1 MAARP
6 ASPATP
12 AAVAS
17 RDWRITI
24 CGLLLVAAVALAYA
38 NSLSAPFVFDDIR
51 GIVENESI
59 RSLWPL
65 TDALFAPG
73 NATGAVGR
81 PVVNL
86 SLALNYALGGL
97 DVRGYHAFN
106 VAFHALAALALFGLV
121 RRTLRLPVL
130 AETWSRRAVWLAA
143 GVAGLWALHPLQ
155 TESVTC
161 VIQRTELLGSLF
173 YLLTL
178 YAFVRAVDAPS
189 PRRWLALSV
198 AASAVGMA
206 AKEIV
211 ATAPLIV
218 LLFDR
223 AYVGGTFA
231 AAWRARRNYYL
242 GLAGSWLVL
251 VALLLVNH
259 DRGGIVGFG
268 LGMSAWDYALTQC
281 QALVMY
287 AKLAFWP
294 HPLVLDY
301 GAEVVAGVGAV
312 WWKGVLVLTAVGA
325 TLWALVRA
333 PRVGTVAF
341 AAFAVLAPSSS
352 FIPLTTQ
359 TMAEHRMYL
368 PLAGVVILVAVAGA
382 RRWPR
387 GTPAVL
393 AGLGILA
400 GVATIA
406 RNEDYRSVLAIWT
419 DSVAKWPD
427 NPRAQLSLGSA
438 LAEAGRLREAVAHYE
453 KALAQKPGYADAAYN
468 LGNAWLKLED
478 FTAAVAA
485 YTRAVTLKPDYA
497 EAHYA
502 LGYCLI
508 RTGRLDEGLVHYAR
522 SEEIFPDNPVTL
534 RSHASA
540 LTFARRFEEA
550 KQRYE
555 RLLRLTPDD
564 AGARTEYGS
573 LLAHLGEAEAA
584 RRELEAALRVDPR
597 NPMAGYALG
606 LVLVRQGKPA
616 EAEAQFSQLL
626 RMHPGMAEARNALG
640 KVLLDLGRWDEAVTQ
655 FREAVRLRSGW
666 PEARENL
673 ERAEIRR
680 DLRSR

>member
-1 MAARP
+1 MAAR
-6 ASPATP
+6 SRSTVVP
-12 AAVAS
+12 AAGVS
-17 RDWRITI
+17 RDWRVTV
-24 CGLLLVAAVALAYA
+24 CGLLLVAAVVLAYA
-38 NSLSAPFVFDDIR
+38 NSLSAPFVFDDMR
-51 GIVENESI
+51 GIVENQSI

-86 SLALNYALGGL
+86 SLAINYALGGL

-106 VAFHALAALALFGLV
+106 LAFHALAALTLFGLM
-121 RRTLRLPVL
+121 RRTLRLPTL
-130 AETWSRRAVWLAA
+130 AETWSRQSVWLAA
-143 GVAGLWALHPLQ
+143 GVTGLWALHPLQ

-178 YAFVRAVDAPS
+178 YGFVRAVDAPNVA
-189 PRRWLALSV
+189 RWLGLSV

-211 ATAPLIV
+211 ATVPVIV
-218 LLFDR
+218 LLYDR
-223 AYVGGTFA
+223 AFVAGSFA
-231 AAWRARRNYYL
+231 AAWHARRAYYL
-242 GLAGSWLVL
+242 GLAVSWLGL
-251 VALLLVNH
+251 VALMLVNH

-287 AKLAFWP
+287 AKLACWP

-301 GAEVVAGVGAV
+301 GAEVVSGLGAV
-312 WWKGVLVLTAVGA
+312 WWQGILVLTAVGA

-333 PRVGTVAF
+333 PRTGTVAF

-368 PLAGVVILVAVAGA
+368 PLAGVIILVAVAAA

-387 GTPAVL
+387 GTPAT
-393 AGLGILA
+393 LA
-400 GVATIA
+400 GVALLAGVGTA
-406 RNEDYRSVLAIWT
+406 TRNEDYRSVLAIWS

-453 KALAQKPGYADAAYN
+453 TALAQKPGYADAAYN

-478 FTAAVAA
+478 FPAAVAA
-485 YTRAVTLKPDYA
+485 YQRAVALKPDYA

-508 RTGRLDEGLVHYAR
+508 RTGRLEEGLTHYAR
-522 SEEIFPDNPVTL
+522 SEEIFPDSPVTL

-540 LTFARRFEEA
+540 LIFARRFDEA

-555 RLLRLTPDD
+555 HLLRLTPADV
-564 AGARTEYGS
+564 GVRTEYGS

-584 RRELEAALRVDPR
+584 QRELETALRSDPR
-597 NPMAGYALG
+597 NPVAGFALG
-606 LVLVRQGKPA
+606 LVMVRQGKLG
-616 EAEAQFSQLL
+616 EAAAQFTQLL

-640 KVLLDLGRWDEAVTQ
+640 KVLLDLGRWEEAVSQ
-655 FREAVRLRSGW
+655 FREAVWLKPGW
-666 PEARENL
+666 AEARNNL
-673 ERAEIRR
+673 ESAELRR

>member
-6 ASPATP
+6 ASPVAP
-12 AAVAS
+12 AATAS
-17 RDWRITI
+17 RDWRVTI
-24 CGLLLVAAVALAYA
+24 CGLLLVAAVVLAYA
-38 NSLSAPFVFDDIR
+38 NTLSAPFVFDDMR

-65 TDALFAPG
+65 TDALFAPA
-73 NATGAVGR
+73 NATGAFGR

-106 VAFHALAALALFGLV
+106 IGFHALAALTLFGLV
-121 RRTLRLPVL
+121 RRALRLPGLPSGLV
-130 AETWSRRAVWLAA
+130 ASGPGLAA
-143 GVAGLWALHPLQ
+143 GVAALWALHPLQ

-178 YAFVRAVDAPS
+178 FAFVRAIDAPR
-189 PRRWLALSV
+189 PGRWLALSV

-211 ATAPLIV
+211 ATVPVIV

-223 AYVGGTFA
+223 AFVSGSFA
-231 AAWRARRNYYL
+231 AAWRARHGYYL
-242 GLAGSWLVL
+242 ALAASWLVL
-251 VALLLVNH
+251 VALMFVSH
-259 DRGGIVGFG
+259 DRAGIVGFG

-287 AKLAFWP
+287 AKLALWP

-301 GAEVVAGVGAV
+301 GAEVVSGVGAV
-312 WWKGVLVLTAVGA
+312 WWKGLLVLIAVGA

-333 PRVGTVAF
+333 PRAGTVAF

-368 PLAGVVILVAVAGA
+368 PLAGMIVLLAWVAA

-387 GTPAVL
+387 GTLAAV
-393 AGLGILA
+393 AGLAVLA
-400 GVATIA
+400 GVATVA
-406 RNEDYRSVLAIWT
+406 RNQDYRSVLAIWT
-419 DSVAKWPD
+419 DSVAKWPN

-453 KALAQKPGYADAAYN
+453 TALAQKPSYADAAYN

-478 FTAAVAA
+478 FPAAVTA
-485 YTRAVTLKPDYA
+485 YQRAVALKPDYA

-508 RTGRLDEGLVHYAR
+508 RTGRLEEGLTHYAR

-540 LTFARRFEEA
+540 LTFARRFDEA

-555 RLLRLTPDD
+555 HLLRLTPADV
-564 AGARTEYGS
+564 GVRTEYGS

-584 RRELEAALRVDPR
+584 QRELETALRSDPR
-597 NPMAGYALG
+597 NPVAGYALG
-606 LVLVRQGKPA
+606 LVMVRQGKLG
-616 EAEAQFSQLL
+616 EAAAQFTQLL

-640 KVLLDLGRWDEAVTQ
+640 KVLLDLGRWEEAVSQ
-655 FREAVRLRSGW
+655 FREAVRLKPGW

-673 ERAEIRR
+673 ERAELRR